1 MAGRKKTEQ
10 LNPKQELFCQ
20 YYAKNNNAL
29 QSYLKVYEC
38 SKESAMAA
46 AYKLLENIR
55 VKERVAELKAQQRL
69 DINVTKE
76 DLILYCLRVVAADPG
91 EYLKFKKE
99 EIPVITKKGVLTDE
113 NGKVVTRPLN
123 VISVEDSEKLDTGV
137 ITEIRQG
144 RDGLSIK
151 LEDKKWAWEKLE
163 KYLGFDIDSH
173 VDGESAMQA
182 LIDSIKRKRVQ

>member
-1 MAGRKKTEQ
+1 MARQKKTEELTAQ
-10 LNPKQELFCQ
+10 QELFCQ
-20 YYAKNNNAL
+20 YVAKNNNAL
-29 QSYLKVYEC
+29 QSYLKVYDC
-38 SKESAMAA
+38 TKEAA
-46 AYKLLENIR
+46 NANAYRLMGNDRIKQ
-55 VKERVAELKAQQRL
+55 RVAELKAQQRL
-69 DINVTKE
+69 DVNVTKE

>member
-20 YYAKNNNAL
+20 YYAKNNNCL
-29 QSYLKVYEC
+29 QSYLKAYDC
-38 SKESAMAA
+38 SKEVAMSASYRM
-46 AYKLLENIR
+46 LENVGI
-55 VKERVAELKAQQRL
+55 KKRVAELKAQQRL

-76 DLILYCLRVVAADPG
+76 DLILYCLRVIAADPG

-113 NGKVVTRPLN
+113 KGKVVTRPLN

-137 ITEIRQG
+137 ITEVKQG
-144 RDGLSIK
+144 RDGISFK

-163 KYLGFDIDSH
+163 KYLGFDIDAH

>member
-29 QSYLKVYEC
+29 QSYLKVYDC
-38 SKESAMAA
+38 TKESAMAA

-55 VKERVAELKAQQRL
+55 VKQRVAELKAEQRL
-69 DINVTKE
+69 DVNVTKE

-99 EIPVITKKGVLTDE
+99 EIPVITKKGVLTDAD
-113 NGKVVTRPLN
+113 GKVVTRPLN

-137 ITEIRQG
+137 ITEVRQG
-144 RDGLSIK
+144 RDGLSFK

>member
-1 MAGRKKTEQ
+1 M
-10 LNPKQELFCQ
+10 
-20 YYAKNNNAL
+20 
-29 QSYLKVYEC
+29 
-38 SKESAMAA
+38 
-46 AYKLLENIR
+46 LENVGI
-55 VKERVAELKAQQRL
+55 KKRVAELKAQQRL

>member
-99 EIPVITKKGVLTDE
+99 EIPVITKKGVLTDAD
-113 NGKVVTRPLN
+113 GKVVTRPLN

-137 ITEIRQG
+137 ITEVRQG
-144 RDGLSIK
+144 RDGLSFK

>member
-1 MAGRKKTEQ
+1 
-10 LNPKQELFCQ
+10 
-20 YYAKNNNAL
+20 
-29 QSYLKVYEC
+29 
-38 SKESAMAA
+38 MAA

-69 DINVTKE
+69 DVNVTKE
-76 DLILYCLRVVAADPG
+76 DLILYCLRVIAADPG

-137 ITEIRQG
+137 ITEVRQG
-144 RDGLSIK
+144 RDGLSFK

>member
-99 EIPVITKKGVLTDE
+99 EIPVITKKGVLTDAD
-113 NGKVVTRPLN
+113 GKVVTRPLN
-123 VISVEDSEKLDTGV
+123 VISVVDSEKLDTGV
-137 ITEIRQG
+137 ITEVRQG
-144 RDGLSIK
+144 RDGLSFK

>member
-38 SKESAMAA
+38 SKETANAN
-46 AYKLLENIR
+46 AYVLLGNTRI
-55 VKERVAELKAQQRL
+55 KERVAELKAQQRL

-99 EIPVITKKGVLTDE
+99 EIPVITKKGVLMDALG
-113 NGKVVTRPLN
+113 NVITRSVN

>member
-1 MAGRKKTEQ
+1 MAGRKKE

-46 AYKLLENIR
+46 SYRMLENVGI
-55 VKERVAELKAQQRL
+55 KQRVAELKAEQRL
-69 DINVTKE
+69 DVNVTKE

-91 EYLKFKKE
+91 EYLKFNKE
-99 EIPVITKKGVLTDE
+99 EIPVITKKGILTDE

-123 VISVEDSEKLDTGV
+123 VISVEDSAKLDTSV
-137 ITEIRQG
+137 ITEVKQG
-144 RDGLSIK
+144 RDGISFK

-173 VDGESAMQA
+173 VDGESAMQS

>member
-1 MAGRKKTEQ
+1 MARQKKTEELTAQ
-10 LNPKQELFCQ
+10 QELFCQ
-20 YYAKNNNAL
+20 YVAKNNNAL
-29 QSYLKVYEC
+29 QSYLKVYDC
-38 SKESAMAA
+38 TKEAA
-46 AYKLLENIR
+46 NANAYRLMGNDRIKQ
-55 VKERVAELKAQQRL
+55 RVAELKAQQRL

-99 EIPVITKKGVLTDE
+99 EIPVITKKGVLTDAD
-113 NGKVVTRPLN
+113 GKVVTRPLN

-137 ITEIRQG
+137 ITEVRQG
-144 RDGLSIK
+144 RDGLSFK

>member
-1 MAGRKKTEQ
+1 MAGRKKE

-38 SKESAMAA
+38 TKEQANAN
-46 AYKLLENIR
+46 AYRLMGNDGIKQ
-55 VKERVAELKAQQRL
+55 RVAELKAEQRL
-69 DINVTKE
+69 DVNVTKE

-91 EYLKFKKE
+91 EYVKFECKE
-99 EIPVITKKGVLTDE
+99 FPILTKEGPVKDE
-113 NGKVVTRPLN
+113 NGNILTRPVN
-123 VISVEDSEKLDTGV
+123 VISVEDSAKLDTSV
-137 ITEIRQG
+137 ITEAKQG
-144 RDGLSIK
+144 RDGISFK

-173 VDGESAMQA
+173 VDGESAMQS

>member
-38 SKESAMAA
+38 SKEVAHANAFRLMANDGI
-46 AYKLLENIR
+46 K
-55 VKERVAELKAQQRL
+55 KRVAELKAERRL

-91 EYLKFKKE
+91 EYLKFNKQDV
-99 EIPVITKKGVLTDE
+99 PVITKKGVLTDE
-113 NGKVVTRPLN
+113 QGNVVTRPLN
-123 VISVEDSEKLDTGV
+123 VISVEDSTKLDTSV
-137 ITEIRQG
+137 ITEVKQG
-144 RDGLSIK
+144 RDGISFK

-173 VDGESAMQA
+173 VDGESAMQS

>member
-38 SKESAMAA
+38 SKATANVN
-46 AYKLLENIR
+46 AYVLLGNTRI
-55 VKERVAELKAQQRL
+55 KERVAELKAQQRL

-99 EIPVITKKGVLTDE
+99 EIPVITKKGVLTDAD
-113 NGKVVTRPLN
+113 GKVVTRPLN

-137 ITEIRQG
+137 ITEVRQG
-144 RDGLSIK
+144 RDGLSFK

>member
-29 QSYLKVYEC
+29 QSYLKAYDC
-38 SKESAMAA
+38 SKEVAMSASYRM
-46 AYKLLENIR
+46 LENVGI
-55 VKERVAELKAQQRL
+55 KKRVAELKAQQRL

-91 EYLKFKKE
+91 EYVKFECKE
-99 EIPVITKKGVLTDE
+99 FPILTKEGPVKDE
-113 NGKVVTRPLN
+113 NGNILTRPVN
-123 VISVEDSEKLDTGV
+123 VVSVEDSAKLDTSV
-137 ITEIRQG
+137 ITEVKQG
-144 RDGLSIK
+144 RDGISFK

>member
-1 MAGRKKTEQ
+1 MAGKKKTEE

-29 QSYLKVYEC
+29 QSYLKAYDC
-38 SKESAMAA
+38 TKESAMSA
-46 AYKLLENIR
+46 AYRMLENVRI
-55 VKERVAELKAQQRL
+55 KQRVAELKAQQRL

-76 DLILYCLRVVAADPG
+76 DLILYCLRVIAADPG

-99 EIPVITKKGVLTDE
+99 EIPVITKKGVLTDAD
-113 NGKVVTRPLN
+113 GKVVTRPLN

-137 ITEIRQG
+137 ITEVRQG
-144 RDGLSIK
+144 RDGLSFK

-163 KYLGFDIDSH
+163 KYIGFDIDSH